1 MHHEMDTFLRRLLM
15 QDLKPNFAEIARAFN
30 VDPRTVK
37 RAYQLKQSEMTGTVP
52 VEKTAKPSIL
62 DEFKPVVKDK
72 LDQGVNARAIYAFIR
87 HRGYN
92 GSYNTVKRFA
102 RKHKDERVKRATIRI
117 ETSPG
122 LSAQVDWKEDI
133 KLHTKDGTEHVFS
146 IFLFVMGYSRR
157 SYIKLVE
164 NRHQTTL
171 FKALAESFEEIG
183 GVPFEIWFDN
193 MRQVVNHRADVTQKE
208 LNPQF
213 EAFARDAGFKP
224 ITHQIYRPQTKG
236 KVENV
241 AGVVKRHLRAY
252 DYEYYDVTEFYG
264 AVLEVMDTLNNEVSQ
279 AIGEEPSMR
288 FLDEKEYL
296 LPFNQN
302 LIQEHIDNRH
312 YRKVSIESMI
322 NYRGKKYSVPTK
334 YIGKQV
340 EIITTDTELYVY
352 YNGETIRT
360 HTIIEQESKNKFS
373 YNTHDTV
380 EILRSDLKA
389 NASDDEVMMFMR
401 EQMADYDFIMTHEEG
416 DGWRTDD

>member
-37 RAYQLKQSEMTGTVP
+37 RDYQLKQSEMTGTVP

-102 RKHKDERVKRATIRI
+102 RQHKDERVKRATIRI

-122 LSAQVDWKEDI
+122 LSAQVDWKENI

-164 NRHQTTL
+164 NRRQTTL
-171 FKALAESFEEIG
+171 FQALAESFEEIG

-193 MRQVVNHRADVTQKE
+193 MR
-208 LNPQF
+208 
-213 EAFARDAGFKP
+213 
-224 ITHQIYRPQTKG
+224 
-236 KVENV
+236 
-241 AGVVKRHLRAY
+241 
-252 DYEYYDVTEFYG
+252 
-264 AVLEVMDTLNNEVSQ
+264 
-279 AIGEEPSMR
+279 
-288 FLDEKEYL
+288 
-296 LPFNQN
+296 
-302 LIQEHIDNRH
+302 
-312 YRKVSIESMI
+312 
-322 NYRGKKYSVPTK
+322 
-334 YIGKQV
+334 
-340 EIITTDTELYVY
+340 
-352 YNGETIRT
+352 
-360 HTIIEQESKNKFS
+360 
-373 YNTHDTV
+373 
-380 EILRSDLKA
+380 
-389 NASDDEVMMFMR
+389 
-401 EQMADYDFIMTHEEG
+401 
-416 DGWRTDD
+416 

>member
-1 MHHEMDTFLRRLLM
+1 M
-15 QDLKPNFAEIARAFN
+15 
-30 VDPRTVK
+30 
-37 RAYQLKQSEMTGTVP
+37 
-52 VEKTAKPSIL
+52 
-62 DEFKPVVKDK
+62 
-72 LDQGVNARAIYAFIR
+72 
-87 HRGYN
+87 
-92 GSYNTVKRFA
+92 
-102 RKHKDERVKRATIRI
+102 
-117 ETSPG
+117 
-122 LSAQVDWKEDI
+122 
-133 KLHTKDGTEHVFS
+133 
-146 IFLFVMGYSRR
+146 
-157 SYIKLVE
+157 
-164 NRHQTTL
+164 
-171 FKALAESFEEIG
+171 
-183 GVPFEIWFDN
+183 
-193 MRQVVNHRADVTQKE
+193 
-208 LNPQF
+208 
-213 EAFARDAGFKP
+213 
-224 ITHQIYRPQTKG
+224 
-236 KVENV
+236 